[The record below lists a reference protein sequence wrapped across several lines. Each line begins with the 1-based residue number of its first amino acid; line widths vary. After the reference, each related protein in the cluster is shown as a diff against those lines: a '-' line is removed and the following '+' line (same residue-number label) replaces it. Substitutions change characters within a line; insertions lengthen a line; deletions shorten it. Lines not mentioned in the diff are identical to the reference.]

1 MLTMKL
7 KDKVAIITGAAS
19 GIGLACA
26 TLFAEQGAH
35 VIMADINMEKCV
47 QEAKKINAM
56 PVYCDVRITTDV
68 QGLVKGVIKQYQKID
83 ILLNNAAVA
92 IGASITEMKEQD
104 WSEVINTNLTSAYRT
119 ISAVL
124 PFMLS
129 EKSGSIINMSSM
141 QAYRSWS
148 DWTAYAAAKG
158 GLLAMTNQLAGQFGS
173 YNVRFNSISPGT
185 INTPLNEKR
194 YEIEGKELLQR
205 FLKMH
210 AMERL
215 GRPEEVATVASFLAS
230 DEASFVTGQDI
241 KVDGGLS
248 TLSRYFE
255 IETAK

>member
-1 MLTMKL
+1 MKL

-35 VIMADINMEKCV
+35 VVMADINIEKCIS
-47 QEAKKINAM
+47 EAKKMNGM
-56 PVYCDVRITTDV
+56 PVCCDVRVTGHV
-68 QGLVKGVIKQYQKID
+68 QDMVKAVMDKHRKID
-83 ILLNNAAVA
+83 ILVNNAAVA
-92 IGASITEMKEQD
+92 IGANITEMPEHD

-119 ISAVL
+119 IRAVL
-124 PFMLS
+124 PFMIS
-129 EKSGSIINMSSM
+129 RKSGSVINMSSM
-141 QAYRSWS
+141 QAYRSWH
-148 DWTAYAAAKG
+148 DWTAYATAKG
-158 GLLAMTNQLAGQFGS
+158 GLLAMTNQLAGQFGV

-194 YEIEGKELLQR
+194 YETEGKELLQR
-205 FLKMH
+205 FVKMH

-255 IETAK
+255 IEGAK